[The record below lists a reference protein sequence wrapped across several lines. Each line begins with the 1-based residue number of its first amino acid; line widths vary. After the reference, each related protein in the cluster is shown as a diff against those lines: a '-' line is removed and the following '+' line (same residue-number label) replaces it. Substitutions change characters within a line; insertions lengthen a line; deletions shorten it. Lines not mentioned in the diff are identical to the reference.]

1 MMKSKFRVEPYFCES
16 IILDQSMNDFYK
28 RGYYPKEIKLQP
40 YQDKVE
46 GFIIYELIGG
56 NQ

>member
-1 MMKSKFRVEPYFCES
+1 MMGEKFRVEPYFCES
-16 IILDQSMNDFYK
+16 TLLEQSMNEYYSH
-28 RGYYPKEIKLQP
+28 GYYPKEIKLQP